1 MVLTAVCA
9 LGYSHLE
16 LAIAA
21 LYTTSVQVSI
31 LLVCKTLLQ
40 ISDAKTK
47 PLGQSILAWGSH
59 MCVCN
64 INVPFCWFAEFYNFS
79 CSYMYDIKITGTR
92 IDLEIAVTRFIQP
105 MPILTP
111 PSTKSFLGSNP
122 FRPAHIL

>member
-1 MVLTAVCA
+1 MCA

-105 MPILTP
+105 SHRHLGIETMQSDKLSGTP
-111 PSTKSFLGSNP
+111 VADLLPV
-122 FRPAHIL
+122 